1 MKKYKIIII
10 ILCFIIVL
18 ICIDFIALTFNGS
31 PIIKV
36 RKYYNGGYTIYID
49 KGLFTNTYKCYDG
62 KTKTVVKKVKYTCP
76 KKEIKEEIKET
87 IIVTFDTKGGNKIDN
102 IIINKNSK
110 LTLPEEPTLEGYTFK
125 VWVDK
130 NNTPFYNNSIIKEN
144 TTFYATWEKIN
155 DEIIDTENNNNSSI
169 NTNNNIINDK
179 INTNKPSN
187 NGKINSNNNETII
200 VPEENKPVIE
210 KTLAEKN
217 DDLRNQIQN
226 KYSIKIA
233 YKDELGNYTINGY
246 GSEKL
251 NDDNI
256 INEYLNEIDKA
267 LKKYPNNFLKK

>member
-1 MKKYKIIII
+1 M
-10 ILCFIIVL
+10 
-18 ICIDFIALTFNGS
+18 D
-31 PIIKV
+31 
-36 RKYYNGGYTIYID
+36 TIYID

-62 KTKTVVKKVKYTCP
+62 KTKRVVKKVKYTCP

-125 VWVDK
+125 GQVDK

-144 TTFYATWEKIN
+144 TTLYATWEKIN

-169 NTNNNIINDK
+169 NNNNINDK
-179 INTNKPSN
+179 KNSNKLSN
-187 NGKINSNNNETII
+187 NGKINTNNNDTII

-233 YKDELGNYTINGY
+233 YKDELENYTINGY
-246 GSEKL
+246 GLGK
-251 NDDNI
+251 
-256 INEYLNEIDKA
+256 
-267 LKKYPNNFLKK
+267 